1 MPTSDHGTHHRPSG
15 DTAAPGRPAR
25 SPAFATAALSLIV
38 AGCFAA
44 LALVGRIAIRDGAG
58 RWRVLRIVEIWRA
71 LLDHLPPE
79 TPTALGRAPLML
91 ALGVGGLALA
101 YALVATLRLP
111 Q

>member
-1 MPTSDHGTHHRPSG
+1 
-15 DTAAPGRPAR
+15 
-25 SPAFATAALSLIV
+25 
-38 AGCFAA
+38 
-44 LALVGRIAIRDGAG
+44 
-58 RWRVLRIVEIWRA
+58 VLRIVEIWRA